1 MKINI
6 VYQKHS
12 DVDAPCIAKTEIMGE
27 ELLAIGKTWDEAR
40 TRLIAKVTAWTN
52 ANVPAPESVWVESK
66 DEEMEMP
73 ELLPTSFLQQISQ
86 TKDGIPW
93 GPEETTTKTVRRAK
107 VHFEGGQIVKPEDRE
122 IGAGQV

>member
-6 VYQKHS
+6 VFQKHS

-40 TRLIAKVTAWTN
+40 TRLMTKVNAWVN
-52 ANVPAPESVWVESK
+52 ADVPAPESVWVESK

-73 ELLPTSFLQQISQ
+73 ELLPTSFLEKLSGTRDIEA
-86 TKDGIPW
+86 G
-93 GPEETTTKTVRRAK
+93 K
-107 VHFEGGQIVKPEDRE
+107 V
-122 IGAGQV
+122 